1 MSVLAI
7 ADTGFL
13 YAYLDPDDQHHA
25 WAREQF
31 TQFPAFVT
39 CEAVLTEVAH
49 LTGTRLNNPHLALDM
64 IALGV
69 LDIGYS
75 VHGDAS
81 DLRALM
87 AKYADVPMDLAD
99 ACLVRMTEQHRRH
112 TLLTVDSDFL
122 IYRRHGDQVINVL
135 TP

>member
-31 TQFPAFVT
+31 AHYPSFIT

-49 LTGTRLNNPHLALDM
+49 LTGTRLRRPHLVLEM
-64 IALGV
+64 MALGI
-69 LDIGYS
+69 LEIAYAL
-75 VHGDAS
+75 HGDEAEV
-81 DLRALM
+81 LALM
-87 AKYADVPMDLAD
+87 KKYADTPMDLAD
-99 ACLVRMTEQHRRH
+99 ACLVRIIEQH
-112 TLLTVDSDFL
+112 TASELLTVDSDFFV
-122 IYRRHGDQVINVL
+122 YRRHGNQTIDVVH
-135 TP
+135 P